1 MAKKFKVGF
10 KTINAK
16 LKVTRHHL
24 EKIKK
29 RVSRKDQKEI
39 AALIEAIN
47 VIIPACGRS
56 NPTMSKTFIAK

>member
-16 LKVTRHHL
+16 LRVTRHHL
-24 EKIKK
+24 EKIKN
-29 RVSRKDQKEI
+29 RVSRKDQKDI
-39 AALIEAIN
+39 AALIKAIN
-47 VIIPACGRS
+47 VILPACGKS